1 MTRRTLLA
9 ATVLLTALTLPA
21 QERSQER
28 GAWHAASKS
37 AKSITSDVAFAENK
51 ITIAFLT
58 FPAAQI
64 RTLTPSEIGAAF
76 DADTANP
83 AGRGNL
89 YRISIPASRKF
100 LHNNSLCGSDDAQ
113 WVATYVLGKT
123 LQLAIFS
130 GSQIPTLTPE
140 AIATGTDLC
149 GTFTYTR

>member
-1 MTRRTLLA
+1 MTLKTLLI
-9 ATVLLTALTLPA
+9 ATLLLTLTPAITA
-21 QERSQER
+21 QER
-28 GAWHAASKS
+28 GTWHAASHS
-37 AKSITSDVAFAENK
+37 AKTVTSDVAFSNDK

-64 RTLTPSEIGAAF
+64 RPLTPAEIGAAF
-76 DADTANP
+76 DADTSAP
-83 AGRGNL
+83 GTGNL
-89 YRISIPASRKF
+89 YRISIPATRKF
-100 LHNNSLCGSDDAQ
+100 LHNNSLCGADDAQ

-130 GSQIPTLTPE
+130 GPQIPTLTPE